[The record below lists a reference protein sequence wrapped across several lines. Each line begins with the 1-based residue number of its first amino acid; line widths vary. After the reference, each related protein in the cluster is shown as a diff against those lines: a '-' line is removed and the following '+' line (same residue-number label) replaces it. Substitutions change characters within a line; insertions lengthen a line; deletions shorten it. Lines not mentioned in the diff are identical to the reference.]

1 MKSFLVFL
9 LIAAAAPVLARYEEE
24 YGSDGPGQIADIN
37 LLWYMLIGVGIWA
50 VMVWEL
56 ACVAVCLH
64 SGHGCVDVLAW
75 TRWPGDAADGILR
88 GGDGLRDMAALAQVG
103 SG

>member
-37 LLWYMLIGVGIWA
+37 LLWYMLISVEI
-50 VMVWEL
+50 
-56 ACVAVCLH
+56 
-64 SGHGCVDVLAW
+64 
-75 TRWPGDAADGILR
+75 
-88 GGDGLRDMAALAQVG
+88 
-103 SG
+103 